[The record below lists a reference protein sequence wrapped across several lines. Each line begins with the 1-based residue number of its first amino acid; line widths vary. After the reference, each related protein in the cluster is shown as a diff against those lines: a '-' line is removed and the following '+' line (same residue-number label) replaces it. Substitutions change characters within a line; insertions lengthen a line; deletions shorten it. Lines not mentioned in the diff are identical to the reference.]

1 MKYLIF
7 SILKTWQSVQ
17 NNHRVLF
24 ILKGG
29 LFRVLSKIYA
39 AIAVVLLLL
48 GLSGCGL
55 TAPAPKPEI
64 GPAGKPVESKPNP
77 PFLERFYAAP
87 TELYDLESTAGV
99 VFEGITKADW
109 AQAQAGINNLQT
121 VWQQAKPAVGD
132 KKGVKEAD
140 EAIDKLAAA
149 INGQKATAAYENL
162 IKFMGSVS
170 DIGKSYKL
178 SPIADI
184 IAVSNSIRNVS
195 FYVEDNDWK
204 KATAKVKELQ
214 GTWEQLKPSME
225 QLGIL
230 GEITKVHSTVTQ
242 MKDAVEAEN
251 KGSFM
256 EHQANINESMG
267 RVRDFFRGK

>member
-1 MKYLIF
+1 M
-7 SILKTWQSVQ
+7 
-17 NNHRVLF
+17 
-24 ILKGG
+24 KGG
-29 LFRVLSKIYA
+29 IYLVRLTTS
-39 AIAVVLLLL
+39 IKTVVAVVILAFN
-48 GLSGCGL
+48 LSGCGL
-55 TAPAPKPEI
+55 LSGPAPKPDV
-64 GPAGKPVESKPNP
+64 GPAGKPVEAKPNP
-77 PFLERFYAAP
+77 PFIERFYASP

-99 VFEGITKADW
+99 VFEGINKEDW
-109 AQAQAGINNLQT
+109 SQAQAGLNNLQIL
-121 VWQQAKPAVGD
+121 WQQAKGAVGD

-140 EAIDKLAAA
+140 EAISKLTAA
-149 INGQKATAAYENL
+149 IDGQKVTDSYENL

-195 FYVEDNDWK
+195 FYVADKDWK
-204 KATAKVKELQ
+204 KAAAKVKELQ
-214 GTWEQLKPSME
+214 STWEQVKPSME
-225 QLGIL
+225 QIGIL

-242 MKDAVEAEN
+242 IKDAVDAEN

-256 EHQANINESMG
+256 EQQANINESMG